1 MFNENTPY
9 ITLDKNFHVIYA
21 SEELKE
27 KYSGLFLP
35 DFFRNLLD
43 GYSFD
48 SFATPLEFQAGMGNA
63 KNIKLVFIK
72 DGDVLKCLP
81 VKSRIY
87 GENQRKNIHYRLR
100 EPLTSIFSILPI
112 IADNISKDNG
122 DKAIV
127 NLETVNRLSYKLL
140 KNVNNIS
147 LVDRVMSGNLPSS
160 ETVDFSSLLE
170 NLVFSAKA
178 VHNNIAIK
186 CDADKHVY
194 VKGNKSLLTCAVL
207 NLISNSINYGTDENV
222 EIEISLKNN
231 GSSAVFSYSDN
242 SKGIKDQHL
251 TDIFKPYYSKDPF
264 DDGEVDPSLGLGLFI
279 FKTAFDQAGGKIMTS
294 SVFGKG
300 VKYVVNIP
308 VEENS
313 GHIMESSPS
322 ELLLNRYSDLFI
334 QLCDS
339 CNLPTLI

>member
-1 MFNENTPY
+1 MFNENVPY
-9 ITLDKNFHVIYA
+9 IALDENYHVVYA

-35 DFFRNLLD
+35 DFFRNLLN

-48 SFATPLEFQAGMGNA
+48 SFVAPLEFHAGMASA
-63 KNIKLVFIK
+63 KDIKLVFIK
-72 DGDVLKCLP
+72 DGDVLKCIP
-81 VKSRIY
+81 VKSHIY
-87 GENQRKNIHYRLR
+87 GENQHKNIHYRLR
-100 EPLTSIFSILPI
+100 EPLTSIFAILPI
-112 IADNISKDNG
+112 IADNIAKDNG
-122 DKAIV
+122 DKAII
-127 NLETVNRLSYKLL
+127 NLETVNRQTYKLL

-147 LVDRVMSGNLPSS
+147 LVDRVMSGNIPAI

-178 VHNNIAIK
+178 IHNNITIK

-194 VKGNKSLLTCAVL
+194 VKGNKGLLTCAVL
-207 NLISNSINYGTDENV
+207 NLISNSINYKTDENV
-222 EIEISLKNN
+222 EIEISLKDN
-231 GSSAVFSYSDN
+231 GDNAAFSYSDN

-251 TDIFKPYYSKDPF
+251 ADIFKPYYSKDPF
-264 DDGEVDPSLGLGLFI
+264 ADGEMDPSLGLGLFI
-279 FKTAFDQAGGKIMTS
+279 TKTAFEQIGGKIMTS

-300 VKYVVNIP
+300 VKYIVNMP
-308 VEENS
+308 VAEND

-322 ELLLNRYSDLFI
+322 ELLLNRYSDLFV

-339 CNLPTLI
+339 CNLPSLK

>member
-1 MFNENTPY
+1 MFNENAPY
-9 ITLDKNFHVIYA
+9 IALDENYHVVYA

-35 DFFRNLLD
+35 DFFRNLLA

-48 SFATPLEFQAGMGNA
+48 SFASPMEFSAGLSNA

-81 VKSRIY
+81 VKSRVY
-87 GENQRKNIHYRLR
+87 GENQHKNIHYRLR
-100 EPLTSIFSILPI
+100 EPLTSIFAILPI

-122 DKAIV
+122 DKAIM
-127 NLETVNRLSYKLL
+127 NLETVNRQSYKLL
-140 KNVNNIS
+140 KNINNIS
-147 LVDRVMSGNLPSS
+147 LVDRVMSGNIPAK
-160 ETVDFSSLLE
+160 ETVDFSSLLD

-178 VHNNIAIK
+178 VHNNITIK
-186 CDADKHVY
+186 CDTDKNVY
-194 VKGNKSLLTCAVL
+194 VKANKGLITTAVL
-207 NLISNSINYGTDENV
+207 NLISNSINYRSDENV

-231 GSSAVFSYSDN
+231 GTNAVLSYSDN
-242 SKGIKDQHL
+242 SKGIKDQHIA
-251 TDIFKPYYSKDPF
+251 DIFKPYYSKDPF
-264 DDGEVDPSLGLGLFI
+264 ADGEMDPSLGLGLFI
-279 FKTAFDQAGGKIMTS
+279 VKTAFEQVGGKIMTS

-300 VKYVVNIP
+300 VKYIVNIP
-308 VEENS
+308 VAEND

-322 ELLLNRYSDLFI
+322 ELLLNRYSDLFV

-339 CNLPTLI
+339 CNLPSLK